1 MLRWRSVEDLLAEP
15 PVRRFVHVAILTA
28 LRDGA
33 HRLEF
38 RGGTAGYALYYRLG
52 ERDWELAPPPEEIEP
67 LLKPTLRE
75 VSRLVR
81 PERPE
86 MVILAGTPQARF
98 EPLETGW
105 LTYEIDGRWID
116 LRIYIDPREPFGLI
130 RLDWEEAEE
139 FAPLAASA
147 LMAYAEY
154 LARAGDRTADGTAAT
169 TWPAADGSGHDVQA
183 AEGALGIEGGG
194 STQGVVGSEVPL
206 GVEGADGS
214 PDADGPPKEAAR

>member
-38 RGGTAGYALYYRLG
+38 RGGAAGYALYYRLG

-75 VSRLVR
+75 LSRLVR

-147 LMAYAEY
+147 LTAYAEH
-154 LARAGDRTADGTAAT
+154 LARAADGAADRDAAT
-169 TWPAADGSGHDVQA
+169 AGPAAPAADG
-183 AEGALGIEGGG
+183 GADNDPGGRGGG
-194 STQGVVGSEVPL
+194 GE
-206 GVEGADGS
+206 
-214 PDADGPPKEAAR
+214 EAAR